1 LPNFNT
7 FKILNLELLLGK
19 PVAQKIYQRIKPKP
33 MKIAIIVLTNDL
45 STISYLNSKIRKF
58 FEFQINAE
66 IIKLEENISENQLLD
81 KINEINERPDIRGIF
96 IEMPLPKQINPLNVF
111 SKISPNKDIEGLN
124 PLNFGKILYGNEFI
138 VPSTAKAVIELL
150 DYYEISVE
158 GKNVV
163 VIGRSIIV
171 GKPLSLLL
179 LNRNATITICHSK
192 TQNLKEITKNA
203 EILICAIG
211 KANYINR
218 SFVKENSIVIDIGT
232 NYVDGKLVGDVHF
245 EDVKDLVSAIT
256 PVPGGIGPIT
266 TAITIENCL
275 KLCSLD

>member
-1 LPNFNT
+1 MSL
-7 FKILNLELLLGK
+7 KLLLGK

-33 MKIAIIVLTNDL
+33 IKIAIIILTNDL
-45 STISYLNSKIRKF
+45 STISYLNSKIKKF
-58 FEFQINAE
+58 SEFQITAE
-66 IIKLEENISENQLLD
+66 IIRLHENIAENQLLN
-81 KINEINERPDIRGIF
+81 KIDEINERKDIRGIF
-96 IEMPLPKQINPLNVF
+96 IEMPLPEQINLLNVL

-124 PLNFGKILYGNEFI
+124 PLNLGKILYGDEFI

-150 DYYEISVE
+150 DYYEIPIE

-192 TQNLKEITKNA
+192 TKNLKEITKNA

-218 SFVKENSIVIDIGT
+218 SFIRENSIVIDIGT
-232 NYVDGKLVGDVHF
+232 NYVNGKLFGDVHF
-245 EDVKDLVSAIT
+245 EDVKDIVSAIT

-266 TAITIENCL
+266 TAITIENCF

>member
-1 LPNFNT
+1 M
-7 FKILNLELLLGK
+7 KLLLGK
-19 PVAQKIYQRIKPKP
+19 PVAQRIYQRINPRP
-33 MKIAIIVLTNDL
+33 IKIAIIVLTDDL

-58 FEFQINAE
+58 AEFQIEAE
-66 IIKLEENISENQLLD
+66 IITFDENITESKLID
-81 KINEINERPDIRGIF
+81 KICEINERNDIRGIF
-96 IEMPLPKQINPLNVF
+96 VEMPLPKQINPLNVF
-111 SKISPNKDIEGLN
+111 SKIDPNKDIEGLN
-124 PLNFGKILYGNEFI
+124 PLNLGKILYGNELI

-150 DYYEISVE
+150 DFYEIPIE

-163 VIGRSIIV
+163 IIGRSIIV

-192 TQNLKEITKNA
+192 TKNLKEITKNA

-211 KANYINR
+211 KANYIDR
-218 SFVKENSIVIDIGT
+218 SFVKENSIIIDIGT
-232 NYVDGKLVGDVHF
+232 NYLNGKLFGDVNF

-275 KLCSLD
+275 KL